1 MKNKI
6 ILFLIVFS
14 LGIITIYPSFVNTHS
29 LDSYCT
35 IHYGYKYAVESFLQK
50 GQPISTLSFIIF
62 DYIKLPFD
70 SLSFV
75 SAFLTALF
83 LSFSVIKIYSIINN
97 NLNLKGNLN
106 KIILLISSFLLFF
119 NPLLTEVLVLD
130 DGFVIAIGIFLVM
143 SAVSKIN
150 TNKLSN
156 YIIAFILIVLAG
168 LCHKGALCYLFPV
181 MLLTI
186 ISNKT
191 SILKK
196 SLIPFIAYIIALLSS
211 FIFIKT
217 INSSFNDINIIDNIK
232 NIFTVLLPKALLNLY
247 GFMNTQIYYLIIAV
261 VFSLIIYL
269 IIKSTNKK
277 QNILYLV
284 LLLAF
289 TIIVPFIPNLL
300 DTSSEARMVL
310 VLGAVPS
317 ILMLYILIVLKLSDK
332 LKCISF
338 VVMLIM
344 FIMSFMLIHQNTMI
358 NFNRYKED
366 AKYIKLI
373 NERIKWYENKSDY
386 KVKTIYFAKDTDV
399 SHYYDIGNANG
410 ANIRIL
416 DVQWALEC
424 AFPIYSENKYTYK
437 KMSKKDYNRYF
448 KGKNYDKFDDKQLVF
463 DKDKLYLLLY

>member
-1 MKNKI
+1 M
-6 ILFLIVFS
+6 
-14 LGIITIYPSFVNTHS
+14 
-29 LDSYCT
+29 
-35 IHYGYKYAVESFLQK
+35 
-50 GQPISTLSFIIF
+50 
-62 DYIKLPFD
+62 
-70 SLSFV
+70 
-75 SAFLTALF
+75 
-83 LSFSVIKIYSIINN
+83 
-97 NLNLKGNLN
+97 N